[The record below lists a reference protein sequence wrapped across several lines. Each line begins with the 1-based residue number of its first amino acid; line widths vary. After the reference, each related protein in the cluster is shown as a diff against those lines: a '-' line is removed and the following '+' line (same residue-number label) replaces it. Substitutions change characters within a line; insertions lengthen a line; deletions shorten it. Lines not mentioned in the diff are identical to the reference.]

1 MYVVIDRQK
10 NYGMYF
16 CVLVK
21 VLCMFGGDY
30 IYVGIVVG
38 KLEGECEMI
47 LGFVDLLCDD
57 FIEKDCVCG
66 IFFIQDWVFMLGVI
80 LVVLGGIYVWYM
92 LVLIEIFG
100 DDFVL

>member
-30 IYVGIVVG
+30 IYFGIVVG
-38 KLEGECEMI
+38 KFEGEREII

-57 FIEKDCVCG
+57 FIEKDRSCG
-66 IFFIQDWVFMLGVI
+66 IYFI
-80 LVVLGGIYVWYM
+80 
-92 LVLIEIFG
+92 
-100 DDFVL
+100 